1 MHPLLRRLDLNLLL
15 VFDALYRHR
24 NVGTAAS
31 ELAISASA
39 FSHALGRLRQGLDDE
54 LFLRQGNRMQPTQR
68 AEHLAAAVAAAL
80 RALGEAGRVA
90 AVRTGTEPA
99 YLRLRRH
106 RLHRLR
112 PASAADEPPAA
123 QRARSAP
130 APGQRGTQVVGGGP
144 GQRRIDFALGY
155 DEEHERLP
163 EGIQAHDWFAD
174 RYVVVARRDHPR
186 LAGAPTLEGYLAE
199 RHAVVTPW
207 NDSGVIDR
215 LLARSGLRRE
225 VAVQLPTVLAALFLA
240 GSTDFLL
247 TAPRH
252 AAQALAEAAGLAL
265 YPAPF
270 DIPPYVLRLCSHAQ
284 HVGRDAHAWMIGQ
297 LKGLDISRTG

>member
-1 MHPLLRRLDLNLLL
+1 GEEWRPFVPGQSQRTFVFAATDYTAFALLPPLMNRLQ
-15 VFDALYRHR
+15 H
-24 NVGTAAS
+24 
-31 ELAISASA
+31 SAP
-39 FSHALGRLRQGLDDE
+39 GVRLRLV
-54 LFLRQGNRMQPTQR
+54 N
-68 AEHLAAAVAAAL
+68 AERKLSVEALAS
-80 RALGEAGRVA
+80 G
-90 AVRTGTEPA
+90 
-99 YLRLRRH
+99 
-106 RLHRLR
+106 
-112 PASAADEPPAA
+112 
-123 QRARSAP
+123 
-130 APGQRGTQVVGGGP
+130 
-144 GQRRIDFALGY
+144 RIDFALGY

-186 LAGAPTLEGYLAE
+186 LAGAPTLDGYLAE

-207 NDSGVIDR
+207 NEDSGVIDR

-270 DIPPYVLRLCSHAQ
+270 DIPPYVLRLYSHAQ

>member
-1 MHPLLRRLDLNLLL
+1 MHPCCAVSISTLLL

-80 RALGEAGRVA
+80 RPRRGAGRVA

-99 YLRLRRH
+99 HLRLRRH

-112 PASAADEPPAA
+112 PASAADERL
-123 QRARSAP
+123 QHSAP
-130 APGQRGTQVVGGGP
+130 GVRLRLVNAERKLSVEALASG
-144 GQRRIDFALGY
+144 RIDFALGY

-163 EGIQAHDWFAD
+163 EGIQAHDWFTD
-174 RYVVVARRDHPR
+174 RYVVVAR
-186 LAGAPTLEGYLAE
+186 ATTGASPG
-199 RHAVVTPW
+199 
-207 NDSGVIDR
+207 
-215 LLARSGLRRE
+215 RRRWR
-225 VAVQLPTVLAALFLA
+225 ATWPN
-240 GSTDFLL
+240 GM
-247 TAPRH
+247 R
-252 AAQALAEAAGLAL
+252 
-265 YPAPF
+265 
-270 DIPPYVLRLCSHAQ
+270 
-284 HVGRDAHAWMIGQ
+284 W
-297 LKGLDISRTG
+297 

>member
-80 RALGEAGRVA
+80 RALGEGLEEWRPFVPGQSQRTFVFA
-90 AVRTGTEPA
+90 ATDYTAFALLPPLMNRLQHSAPGVR
-99 YLRLRRH
+99 LRLVNAERK
-106 RLHRLR
+106 LSVEAL
-112 PASAADEPPAA
+112 AS
-123 QRARSAP
+123 
-130 APGQRGTQVVGGGP
+130 G
-144 GQRRIDFALGY
+144 RIDFALGY

-186 LAGAPTLEGYLAE
+186 LAGA
-199 RHAVVTPW
+199 
-207 NDSGVIDR
+207 
-215 LLARSGLRRE
+215 RRWR
-225 VAVQLPTVLAALFLA
+225 ATWPN
-240 GSTDFLL
+240 GM
-247 TAPRH
+247 R
-252 AAQALAEAAGLAL
+252 
-265 YPAPF
+265 
-270 DIPPYVLRLCSHAQ
+270 
-284 HVGRDAHAWMIGQ
+284 W
-297 LKGLDISRTG
+297 

>member
-68 AEHLAAAVAAAL
+68 MAEGSAP
-80 RALGEAGRVA
+80 G
-90 AVRTGTEPA
+90 VR
-99 YLRLRRH
+99 LRLVNAERK
-106 RLHRLR
+106 LSVEAL
-112 PASAADEPPAA
+112 AS
-123 QRARSAP
+123 
-130 APGQRGTQVVGGGP
+130 G
-144 GQRRIDFALGY
+144 RIDFALGY

-207 NDSGVIDR
+207 NEDSGVIDR

-252 AAQALAEAAGLAL
+252 AARALAEAAGLAL

-270 DIPPYVLRLCSHAQ
+270 DIPPYVLRLYSHVQ